1 MMSTISISFRVLL
14 RYQVPVLLEQFRFW
28 RQYFAEVIL
37 EQTSVDYWHATVN
50 DLFCHWLGFN
60 GNRAVE
66 RSSTQGRQWRRPRWH
81 SHWCLRLWSQTSGI
95 TLSTCRCILT
105 ATFCIQSEERQVGLR
120 TSSWTPISL
129 SIRNRNSWYL
139 VSRHI
144 FWRCLDIQMLS
155 SLSLVFS
162 KLQNF

>member
-1 MMSTISISFRVLL
+1 MMSTISISFRFLL

-37 EQTSVDYWHATVN
+37 EQTSVDYRHATVN
-50 DLFCHWLGFN
+50 DLFCHWLSFN

-95 TLSTCRCILT
+95 TLSTCQTILT

-129 SIRNRNSWYL
+129 SFLNRNGWNL
-139 VSRHI
+139 VYRHTLA
-144 FWRCLDIQMLS
+144 RCFCIQNFS

-162 KLQNF
+162 EL